1 MNRVTTRPQPQQ
13 IIARAQQA
21 EAFLRAGQPHQAVTA
36 LQPVMP
42 FAEKSYPALVIY
54 ARAISMLSQHERA
67 AAVFQKA
74 LKLKPSDSG
83 VRTEFAVS
91 LKRSGRFDQ
100 SLAQIQR
107 ARKTAPWEPRSVML
121 EAELQM
127 DLGEEEKAIALL
139 DGFDQNAPESA
150 RTPHHLSHL
159 CTTRMR
165 LSPKHYDPK
174 PLLDEARVY
183 IDDER
188 IHPKQRALVASRIA
202 LLLDKQGEYD
212 AAIEAN
218 NRCKKLRAIPWDAD
232 DHTRRVEACM
242 KAWTS
247 KAAADLPKSS
257 VDGSGMIFVLGMPRS
272 GSSLLEQMLSR
283 HPDVHPLGERND
295 ITFAAGAIDRPP
307 PRLLPLIGD
316 LSKLTPELCKQIA
329 EHLQRSVREANPA
342 GKPMTV
348 DKQPFNYAHVPLL
361 ARLLPGCKVLHTLRD
376 PRDVAVSYHTLW
388 FNGDHGQ
395 ANSFETLGKYYRDY
409 RRVMDAWAKLP
420 APDQRPEMM
429 DVHYEHVVA
438 EPERVMR
445 DVLAFV
451 GLDYDPAVLDHTQAD
466 RVVATASR
474 DQVKSGLYSSSVA
487 RWKRYEKHLGPF
499 IEHAGEYIDDSGG
512 QG

>member
-1 MNRVTTRPQPQQ
+1 MAPPKPTPQQ

-21 EAFLRAGQPHQAVTA
+21 EGFLRAGQPHKAVAT
-36 LQPVMP
+36 LQPAMQ
-42 FAEKSYPALVIY
+42 FAEKVFPALVIY

-83 VRTEFAVS
+83 VRTEFAIS
-91 LKRSGRFDQ
+91 LKRAGRFDQ
-100 SLAQIQR
+100 SLSHVQR
-107 ARKTAPWEPRSVML
+107 ARETAPWEPRAAML
-121 EAELQM
+121 EAELLM
-127 DLGEEEKAIALL
+127 DLGEEEKAVELL
-139 DGFDQNAPESA
+139 NGFDQNAPESV

-165 LSPKHYDPK
+165 LAPKHYEPG
-174 PLLDEARVY
+174 PLLEEARGYV
-183 IDDER
+183 DDER
-188 IHPKQRALVASRIA
+188 IHPKQRALVASRISV
-202 LLLDKQGEYD
+202 LLDKQGEYD

-218 NRCKKLRAIPWDAD
+218 THCKQLRAVPWDPD
-232 DHTRRVEACM
+232 QHTRRVDACI

-247 KAAADLPKSS
+247 EAAADLPKST

-283 HPDVHPLGERND
+283 HLDVHPLGERND
-295 ITFAAGAIDRPP
+295 ITLAAGTVDRPP
-307 PRLLPLIGD
+307 PRLLPLVSD
-316 LSKLTPELCKQIA
+316 LSKFTPELCQQIA
-329 EHLQRSVREANPA
+329 EHVQRTVREANRA
-342 GKPMTV
+342 GKRMTV
-348 DKQPFNYAHVPLL
+348 DKQPFNFAHVPLL
-361 ARLLPGCKVLHTLRD
+361 ARILPGCKVLHTLRD

-395 ANSFETLGKYYRDY
+395 ANSFETLGRYYRDY
-409 RRVMDAWAKLP
+409 RRMMDAWAELR

-429 DVHYEHVVA
+429 DVHYERVVTD
-438 EPERVMR
+438 PEEIMR
-445 DVLAFV
+445 EVLAFV
-451 GLDYDPAVLDHTQAD
+451 GLEYDPSVLDHTQSD

-499 IEHAGEYIDDSGG
+499 IEHASEYIDASGDVD
-512 QG
+512 